1 MNLTD
6 SSSEIKTGIYS
17 GSFNPVHIGHLALA
31 NWLCEFTE
39 LDELWFM
46 ITPHN
51 PLKNKSDLL
60 DDNLRLAWVKEA
72 VADYPK
78 MRVSDFEFTLPQ
90 PTYTIKTLRA
100 LRAQHPDRQ
109 FYLIMGADNWQHID
123 RWRESE
129 ALLREFPV
137 MVYPRKDFPI
147 VIPTHYPLVKAVD
160 SPLIEI
166 SSTFIREALKNG
178 KDVRFFLPECLR
190 NKSLSTLIDSF

>member
-72 VADYPK
+72 VADYLK

-100 LRAQHPDRQ
+100 LRAQHPDR
-109 FYLIMGADNWQHID
+109 
-123 RWRESE
+123 
-129 ALLREFPV
+129 
-137 MVYPRKDFPI
+137 
-147 VIPTHYPLVKAVD
+147 
-160 SPLIEI
+160 
-166 SSTFIREALKNG
+166 
-178 KDVRFFLPECLR
+178 
-190 NKSLSTLIDSF
+190 KSVV